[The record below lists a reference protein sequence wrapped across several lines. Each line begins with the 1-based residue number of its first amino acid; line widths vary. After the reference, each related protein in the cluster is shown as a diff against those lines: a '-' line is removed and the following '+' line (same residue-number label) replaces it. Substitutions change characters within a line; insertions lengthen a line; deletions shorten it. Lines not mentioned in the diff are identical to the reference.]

1 LNFQQKKNRFLYKMQ
16 LIHYINQYKKQNVLS
31 LKEYQLLKEFYQL
44 AKENPHISIIVLE
57 KESQLLLKITINH

>member
-1 LNFQQKKNRFLYKMQ
+1 MQ

-57 KESQLLLKITINH
+57 KESQLLLKITINN

>member
-1 LNFQQKKNRFLYKMQ
+1 MQ

-44 AKENPHISIIVLE
+44 AKKNPHIIIIVLE